1 MSDKNKIAIN
11 LYTIFLPTLG
21 LIALFLIIF
30 TRGEYFYLE
39 TLGIVFGFL
48 ALMMFFTQSV
58 IKYFTK
64 VLINYQ
70 PLRLSILFGAI
81 GVNTMLLIFVIF
93 TTWIRLDIKTQC
105 QDSTREYGGDCVEA
119 LQMLLNDESRGFRAR
134 NDAIFALGQLGDA
147 RALPTLQ
154 SYYTGNISPRE
165 PLDEGISQYELK
177 KAVNLTSGGTNI
189 LSAFWRHG
197 I

>member
-11 LYTIFLPTLG
+11 PYTIFLPTLG

-30 TRGEYFYLE
+30 ARGEYFYLE

-48 ALMMFFTQSV
+48 ALMMFFTRSV
-58 IKYFTK
+58 IKFFTK

-93 TTWIRLDIKTQC
+93 TSWIRLDIKSQC

-134 NDAIFALGQLGDA
+134 NNAIFALGQLGDA

-154 SYYTGNISPRE
+154 SYYTGNIPPRE

-177 KAVNLTSGGTNI
+177 KAVNLTSGGTNL
-189 LSAFWRHG
+189 LSVFWRYG